1 MSSLSNAGK
10 EIIRKIAERNINIYE
25 TITVGSELWI
35 PSNVLENLL
44 NQALNGVSLKGL
56 ALRTRSKVV
65 KEKICESLGYEI
77 PSRFKRTHP
86 RFSGQDFDT
95 YIQKS
100 NNLQI
105 WNEEISGTRRYV
117 LIRVSDKDII
127 TSVKVVTGDVLEKY
141 DTTGTLTQKYQAR
154 ISIGNKSTEL
164 VTEFDTSNLT
174 FENCLRERTE
184 IYYGSP
190 AAAPT
195 KESLLPIKT
204 IYEKLCGLVGEI
216 FAYEGADQERNRG
229 NILHRLI
236 CQKLGYKDFRDDGQF
251 PDIRNQLLEVKLQ
264 TSPTIDLGLVRPDS
278 QEFLD
283 IPKLVDRNIR
293 HCDVR
298 YALFCGK
305 TDGKKV
311 ELTHFFLTTGEAF
324 FSRFA
329 QFKGKVLNKKLQIP
343 LPSDFFG

>member
-1 MSSLSNAGK
+1 MSDPRK
-10 EIIRKIAERNINIYE
+10 EYVSKIAKSNNSIYDP
-25 TITVGSELWI
+25 IPKGSELWI
-35 PSNVLENLL
+35 PNDALEYLL
-44 NQALNGVSLKGL
+44 NQGLNGTSLKGL
-56 ALRTRSKVV
+56 PLRTRSKVV
-65 KEKICESLGYEI
+65 KEKICKSLGYNI
-77 PSRFKRTHP
+77 PTSFKRIQP
-86 RFSGQDFDT
+86 RFAGQDFDT

-105 WNEEISGTRRYV
+105 WNEEISASRRYV
-117 LIRVSDKDII
+117 LIRVSEKDII
-127 TSVKVVTGDVLEKY
+127 TSVKVVTGNVIAKY

-154 ISIGNKSTEL
+154 ISIGEQPTEL
-164 VTEFDTSNLT
+164 VTEFDTTNLV
-174 FENCLRERTE
+174 FESGLRERTE
-184 IYYGSP
+184 LFYESP
-190 AAAPT
+190 TAPPT

-204 IYEKLCGLVGEI
+204 IYLKLCDLVGNN

-229 NILHRLI
+229 NALHRLI

-278 QEFLD
+278 KEVLD
-283 IPKLVDRNIR
+283 IPKVASREIR

-311 ELTHFFLTTGEAF
+311 ELTNFFLTTGEAF

-329 QFKGKVLNKKLQIP
+329 QFKGKEINRKIQIP

>member
-1 MSSLSNAGK
+1 MSSLGNIGK
-10 EIIRKIAERNINIYE
+10 EYKKKIAERAIDIYE
-25 TITVGSELWI
+25 AIAVGSELWI
-35 PSNVLENLL
+35 PSNVLEYLL
-44 NQALNGVSLKGL
+44 NQALNGISLKGL
-56 ALRTRSKVV
+56 PLRTRSKVV
-65 KEKICESLGYEI
+65 KDIICKSLGYGV
-77 PSRFKRTHP
+77 PKSFKRTQP

-105 WNEEISGTRRYV
+105 WNEEISATRRYV
-117 LIRVSDKDII
+117 LIRVSEKDMI
-127 TSVKVVTGDVLEKY
+127 TSVKVVTGNILAKY

-154 ISIGNKSTEL
+154 IALDDKPTEL
-164 VTEFDTSNLT
+164 VTEFDTTNLT
-174 FENCLRERTE
+174 FENCLRERAE
-184 IYYGSP
+184 IFYESP

-195 KESLLPIKT
+195 KESLLPIKS
-204 IYEKLCGLVGEI
+204 IYEKLCGLVGET
-216 FAYEGADQERNRG
+216 FTYEGADQERNRG
-229 NILHRLI
+229 NALHRLI
-236 CQKLGYKDFRDDGQF
+236 CQKLGYKDFKDNGQF

-278 QEFLD
+278 KEFLD
-283 IPKLVDRNIR
+283 IPKIVGRKIR

-305 TDGKKV
+305 TVGTKV
-311 ELTHFFLTTGEAF
+311 KLTYFFLTTGEAF
-324 FSRFA
+324 FSRFT